1 MFSFFNWKSV
11 VKKLLGMDKVQALF
25 DKAKELI
32 LEYKDLDLKGEEKK
46 AAVDEKLINWIREH
60 LDTKNKIVKWLIENV
75 LIDCLPTITQNIY
88 DLIKLFAEGITKKA
102 EEAIEKLEDKIE
114 NFVEVQE
121 EPTTEIE
128 GETKE

>member
-1 MFSFFNWKSV
+1 
-11 VKKLLGMDKVQALF
+11 MDKVQALF

-88 DLIKLFAEGITKKA
+88 DLIKLFAEGITKKV
-102 EEAIEKLEDKIE
+102 EEAIEKLEDKVE